1 MSGLEPDH
9 LTAAQRAAVAKLA
22 CGCEQA
28 GGIALL
34 CGPGGVGKTTVLTE
48 LAAAIAPRRSV
59 GRADT
64 AHWADAAML
73 PDIVLVDDAHL
84 ADETTLARLL
94 QRCRDRKPPACLVL
108 AGEGRLFT
116 LMTRDTRLE
125 QAVRIRVAL
134 PAFTAAETR
143 VLVAATL
150 ARVAGRPVDM
160 AEATARAVHEIAA
173 GTPAAVVRLAE
184 LAGVMAAA
192 RPDDPLSATDIEAI
206 HGRLSPAAA

>member
-34 CGPGGVGKTTVLTE
+34 CGPGGVGKTTVLAE
-48 LAAAIAPRRSV
+48 LAAAIAPLRSV
-59 GRADT
+59 GRADA
-64 AHWADAAML
+64 AHWGEAATL

-94 QRCRDRKPPACLVL
+94 QRCRDRKPSACLVL

-143 VLVAATL
+143 GLVAAIL
-150 ARVAGRPVDM
+150 ARVAGRPVGV

-173 GTPAAVVRLAE
+173 GAPAAVVRLAE
-184 LAGVMAAA
+184 LAGVVAAA
-192 RPDDPLSATDIEAI
+192 RPDDPLSAADIEAI

>member
-34 CGPGGVGKTTVLTE
+34 CGPGGVGKTTVLAE
-48 LAAAIAPRRSV
+48 LAAAIAPLRSV
-59 GRADT
+59 GRADA
-64 AHWADAAML
+64 AHWAEAAML

-94 QRCRDRKPPACLVL
+94 QRCRDRKPSACLVL

-143 VLVAATL
+143 GLVAAIL
-150 ARVAGRPVDM
+150 ARVAGRPVGV
-160 AEATARAVHEIAA
+160 AEATARVVHEIAA
-173 GTPAAVVRLAE
+173 GAPAAVVRLAE
-184 LAGVMAAA
+184 LAGVVAAA
-192 RPDDPLSATDIEAI
+192 RPDDPLSAADIEAI
-206 HGRLSPAAA
+206 HGRLSPTAA

>member
-34 CGPGGVGKTTVLTE
+34 CGPGGVGKTTVLAE
-48 LAAAIAPRRSV
+48 LAAAIAPLRSV

-64 AHWADAAML
+64 AHWGEAATL

-84 ADETTLARLL
+84 ADETSLARLL
-94 QRCRDRKPPACLVL
+94 QRCRDRKPSACLVL

-143 VLVAATL
+143 GLVAAIL
-150 ARVAGRPVDM
+150 ARVAGRPVGV
-160 AEATARAVHEIAA
+160 AEATARVVHEIAA
-173 GTPAAVVRLAE
+173 GAPAAVVRLAE
-184 LAGVMAAA
+184 LAGVVAAA
-192 RPDDPLSATDIEAI
+192 RPDDPLSAADIEAI